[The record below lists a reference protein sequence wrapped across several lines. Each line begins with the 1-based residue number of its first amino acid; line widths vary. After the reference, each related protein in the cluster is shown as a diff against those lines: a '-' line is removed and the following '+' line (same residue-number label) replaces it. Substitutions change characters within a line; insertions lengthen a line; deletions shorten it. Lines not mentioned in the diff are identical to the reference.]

1 MSDKEKDQK
10 FRVAGWVT
18 EETYGLMETVKEEY
32 RSVQGLKL
40 SQGMLIDLAFKA
52 LERERLK

>member
-1 MSDKEKDQK
+1 MADDKEKK

-18 EETYGLMETVKEEY
+18 EETYSLMENVKTEY
-32 RSVQGLKL
+32 RDTQGLKL

>member
-1 MSDKEKDQK
+1 
-10 FRVAGWVT
+10 
-18 EETYGLMETVKEEY
+18 MENVKTEY
-32 RSVQGLKL
+32 RDTQGLKL